1 MRHAFLNSMIARA
14 LVWTAAGVLATPMA
28 VAQEASLPSPKA
40 GGVSDVPLA
49 AVSGTEEADCELVN
63 VKQGESP
70 KIVEKKTVDNGKEFV
85 FLQSQDML
93 LEEFRVEGH
102 DDCGVAFGFFPG
114 GAQAAAGGAAGGGAA
129 AGGAAAGAT
138 VGAGVSGTLA
148 GVGIGAAVG
157 IGIAGAA
164 AAGVLAA
171 TVAGRNNST
180 ATTSTTDPNQN

>member
-28 VAQEASLPSPKA
+28 IAQ
-40 GGVSDVPLA
+40 GGASDVPLA

-63 VKQGESP
+63 VKQGGSA
-70 KIVEKKTVDNGKEFV
+70 KIVEEKTVDNGEEFV

-93 LEEFRVEGH
+93 LEEFHVEGQE
-102 DDCGVAFGFFPG
+102 DCAVAFGFLL
-114 GAQAAAGGAAGGGAA
+114 AGGGAA
-129 AGGAAAGAT
+129 VVAGGT
-138 VGAGVSGTLA
+138 FA

-157 IGIAGAA
+157 IGIAVAVAA
-164 AAGVLAA
+164 AVVAA
-171 TVAGRNNST
+171 TVAGANNST

>member
-114 GAQAAAGGAAGGGAA
+114 GAQAAAGGAAAGGGAA
-129 AGGAAAGAT
+129 GGA
-138 VGAGVSGTLA
+138 VGAGISGTLA

-157 IGIAGAA
+157 IGIAVAA
-164 AAGVLAA
+164 AAAVVAA
-171 TVAGRNNST
+171 TVAGANNST
-180 ATTSTTDPNQN
+180 ATTSTTDSNQN

>member
-40 GGVSDVPLA
+40 GGASDVPLA

-63 VKQGESP
+63 VKQGGSA
-70 KIVEKKTVDNGKEFV
+70 KIVEEKTVDNGEEFV

-102 DDCGVAFGFFPG
+102 DDCAVAFGFFPAG
-114 GAQAAAGGAAGGGAA
+114 GAAAGGGAA
-129 AGGAAAGAT
+129 GGA
-138 VGAGVSGTLA
+138 VGAGISGTLA

-157 IGIAGAA
+157 IGIAVAA
-164 AAGVLAA
+164 AAAVVAA
-171 TVAGRNNST
+171 TVAGANNST
-180 ATTSTTDPNQN
+180 ATTSTTDSNQN

>member
-63 VKQGESP
+63 VKQGESA
-70 KIVEKKTVDNGKEFV
+70 KIVENKTVDNGKEFV

-102 DDCGVAFGFFPG
+102 DDCGIAFGFL
-114 GAQAAAGGAAGGGAA
+114 AAGGGAA
-129 AGGAAAGAT
+129 GGA
-138 VGAGVSGTLA
+138 VGAGLGGTLA

-157 IGIAGAA
+157 IGIAVAA
-164 AAGVLAA
+164 ATAVVAA
-171 TVAGRNNST
+171 TVAGANNST
-180 ATTSTTDPNQN
+180 ATTSTTDSNQN

>member
-40 GGVSDVPLA
+40 GGASDVPLA

-63 VKQGESP
+63 VKQGGSA
-70 KIVEKKTVDNGKEFV
+70 KIVEEKTVDNGEEFV

-102 DDCGVAFGFFPG
+102 DDCAVAFGFFP
-114 GAQAAAGGAAGGGAA
+114 AGGAA
-129 AGGAAAGAT
+129 AGGAAAGGGAAGGA
-138 VGAGVSGTLA
+138 VGAGISGTLA

-157 IGIAGAA
+157 IGIAVAA
-164 AAGVLAA
+164 AAAVVAA
-171 TVAGRNNST
+171 TVAGANNST
-180 ATTSTTDPNQN
+180 ATTSTTDSNQN

>member
-40 GGVSDVPLA
+40 GGVGDVPLA

-63 VKQGESP
+63 VKQGESA

-102 DDCGVAFGFFPG
+102 DDCAVAFGFFPG
-114 GAQAAAGGAAGGGAA
+114 GAQAAAGGAAAGGGAA
-129 AGGAAAGAT
+129 GGA
-138 VGAGVSGTLA
+138 VGAGISGTLA

-157 IGIAGAA
+157 IGIAVAA
-164 AAGVLAA
+164 AAAVVAA
-171 TVAGRNNST
+171 TVAGANNST
-180 ATTSTTDPNQN
+180 ATTSTTDSNQN